1 MFPSSLS
8 RASLFPLIPPPYP
21 LSFFHSFYLLSF
33 GLSLLM
39 YDGDD
44 EIRRE
49 LDLELDLS
57 LPSLYLWMV
66 MLYSVL
72 CRAHIFLST
81 PRGG

>member
-49 LDLELDLS
+49 LDLELGREQNRA
-57 LPSLYLWMV
+57 LPSIDKGKDSSL
-66 MLYSVL
+66 
-72 CRAHIFLST
+72 T
-81 PRGG
+81 